1 MIELLLSLIPL
12 AIGAAVQPPQV
23 IALIFLLQT
32 RRGRANGL
40 AFVGGM
46 TAFHLTLGA
55 LLWTL
60 ITEVET
66 SVEAE
71 GGQFDRVVGTGLAVL
86 GLMLLVYALRRTF
99 SGPDEDEAA
108 ATWLTRLQSVSPGQA
123 TLVGIAFL
131 ALDPKD
137 WLFSLSAVDL
147 IAAADFSA
155 AASVLIYVFYLLL
168 VQSFLLSLL
177 ILTLV
182 APQRAQKWLGR
193 LNGWLDRH
201 MRAIEIGVAALLGGY
216 LLVVGLRQLGLF

>member
-55 LLWTL
+55 LLWRL

-99 SGPDEDEAA
+99 SGRMRMRPPPPG
-108 ATWLTRLQSVSPGQA
+108 SPSYSRFRR
-123 TLVGIAFL
+123 VR
-131 ALDPKD
+131 PR
-137 WLFSLSAVDL
+137 W
-147 IAAADFSA
+147 
-155 AASVLIYVFYLLL
+155 
-168 VQSFLLSLL
+168 
-177 ILTLV
+177 
-182 APQRAQKWLGR
+182 
-193 LNGWLDRH
+193 
-201 MRAIEIGVAALLGGY
+201 
-216 LLVVGLRQLGLF
+216 